1 MTATCPHCQRPA
13 HDGLLCHACM
23 RQARSDLANLPWL
36 YLEVRRT
43 AVGLARLTESGP
55 GRSAEKPL
63 PVNLHASKVADRI
76 RASLVGWIRATQ
88 QAAGPWPRDRITHM
102 CSHLHA
108 RLPHLRQHEAID
120 EMCTDLQRLVGQA
133 ARAINR
139 PVQTRIK
146 VGPCP
151 LVDDDHTPCQ
161 GTVWAVLPIDHDV
174 PAHAACD
181 WCCDPDADPTVG
193 LWVPGKSDT
202 APAWTTLGRQ
212 MQQAQARAAQAQ
224 QLAREVSR

>member
-1 MTATCPHCQRPA
+1 MSQTEETRPGGNGTGSQMNYSTCDLEGSAVPSVVSRHGTQLGPVTATCPHCQRPA

-23 RQARSDLANLPWL
+23 RQARSDLADLPWL

-63 PVNLHASKVADRI
+63 PVNLHASRVADRI

-88 QAAGPWPRDRITHM
+88 QAAAQCPRDSITHM

-108 RLPHLRQHEAID
+108 RLPKLRQREDID

-133 ARAINR
+133 ARAAS
-139 PVQTRIK
+139 TRS
-146 VGPCP
+146 
-151 LVDDDHTPCQ
+151 T
-161 GTVWAVLPIDHDV
+161 TESSATTAFM
-174 PAHAACD
+174 PA
-181 WCCDPDADPTVG
+181 
-193 LWVPGKSDT
+193 
-202 APAWTTLGRQ
+202 
-212 MQQAQARAAQAQ
+212 
-224 QLAREVSR
+224 